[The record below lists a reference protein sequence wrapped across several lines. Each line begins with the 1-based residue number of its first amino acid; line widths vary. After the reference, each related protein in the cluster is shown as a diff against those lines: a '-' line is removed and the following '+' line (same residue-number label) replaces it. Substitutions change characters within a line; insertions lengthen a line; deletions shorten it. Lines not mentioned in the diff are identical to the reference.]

1 VCVCER
7 GGQWLIVES
16 ESVLRR
22 AATFRTHTKTQ
33 NNNDVQRFSPTQ
45 SYGKESLSE
54 ETVARGKGLAMA
66 MGRTVAVNCAFLY
79 FSLRA
84 CSLLAVIAMVK

>member
-1 VCVCER
+1 M
-7 GGQWLIVES
+7 
-16 ESVLRR
+16 LRR

-54 ETVARGKGLAMA
+54 ETVARGKGLAMGNGDGA
-66 MGRTVAVNCAFLY
+66 YRGRELRFLVL
-79 FSLRA
+79 FLESMFASGSHCHGEVVSLSPQKR
-84 CSLLAVIAMVK
+84 L

>member
-1 VCVCER
+1 VWIRAQQER
-7 GGQWLIVES
+7 KALGYVTSVAPPNDLKSLKSQTRRVEK
-16 ESVLRR
+16 RGR
-22 AATFRTHTKTQ
+22 KA
-33 NNNDVQRFSPTQ
+33 
-45 SYGKESLSE
+45 KESLSE